1 MWKDRTQKQEHC
13 HSPRLS
19 SLYRMEAAA
28 DPTCGLAAPGAAA
41 PAELYT
47 LYAPLWAEEEADRA
61 PRWAAF
67 LADLAGEGDE
77 GGAEVGT
84 TTTEEGEDDG

>member
-1 MWKDRTQKQEHC
+1 
-13 HSPRLS
+13 
-19 SLYRMEAAA
+19 MEAAA

-77 GGAEVGT
+77 KGGADEAVT